1 MAKLK
6 FLKKTIPF
14 HSFHEKLLI
23 LIDYSFIFHMI
34 DFQVGAFC
42 CFGSDHD
49 STASAAAATVSFH
62 TSPAICVVMKGSGW
76 VK

>member
-1 MAKLK
+1 MAKLS
-6 FLKKTIPF
+6 FFKKTITF

-34 DFQVGAFC
+34 DFQVEAFC
-42 CFGSDHD
+42 CFGSNHD
-49 STASAAAATVSFH
+49 STAAAATVSFH